1 MFLKITWV
9 IGTLITE
16 IKLAVNYGSNVS
28 SISSINETLR
38 IKLISILI
46 EILMNDRLNERY
58 KKEYFT
64 DAKS

>member
-1 MFLKITWV
+1 MKLNCV